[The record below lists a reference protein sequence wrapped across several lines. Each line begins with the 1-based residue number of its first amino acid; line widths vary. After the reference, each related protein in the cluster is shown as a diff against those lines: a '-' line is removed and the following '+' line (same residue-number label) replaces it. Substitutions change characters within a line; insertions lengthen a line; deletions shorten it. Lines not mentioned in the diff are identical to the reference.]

1 MKSILVDYSETS
13 VASGLEETDQAPV
26 FIVTSSVYLYTDEA
40 ESKLKDSQKAKF
52 KKSDL
57 TNYKLIDQIKKS
69 IKVGNNIIGWKLE
82 KCYKQKQTI
91 IRLKRTI
98 KH

>member
-13 VASGLEETDQAPV
+13 IASGLEEIDQAPV
-26 FIVTSSVYLYTDEA
+26 FIVTTSVYLYTDES

-57 TNYKLIDQIKKS
+57 TNYKLINQIKKP
-69 IKVGNNIIGWKLE
+69 IKVGNNLIGWKLE
-82 KCYKQKQTI
+82 QCYKQRQTA
-91 IRLKRTI
+91 